1 MMIKNFYA
9 SLRLLFLICIFL
21 LSSCIG
27 FEENKKP
34 PLGSHEDLIQLT
46 DAAMKKFNLPGVI
59 AGIWINGKEYWLY
72 AKGKGNLETGTDIK
86 LTDSVR
92 IGSITKTFVSTVALQ
107 LVDEGKIK
115 LEDKLYKYIP
125 SIVNSK
131 EISILQL
138 LNHTNGIYDFEELIF
153 SEPMLFDPLKK
164 WTIQELIV
172 RALSR
177 SVYFEPG
184 KGWHYSNTGYILLGM
199 IIEQVTGNSLEEE
212 VRKRIIEPL
221 GLKNTYFPKTPDLQ
235 GEYAHGYWDRDYPG
249 VLKDVSRFDTSCEWA
264 VGSMVSNLYDLKIW
278 SDALIQGKLLSK
290 EMHQQQMTWVDTDP
304 KDPDSMKY
312 GLGVFN
318 IGGMIGHTGAVPGYE
333 TAMFANPEKGITII
347 VFINRFGPRL
357 DDSNL
362 LPLLNEYFFRLRAI
376 K

>member
-46 DAAMKKFNLPGVI
+46 YAAMKKFNLPGVI

-347 VFINRFGPRL
+347 VFVNRFGPRL